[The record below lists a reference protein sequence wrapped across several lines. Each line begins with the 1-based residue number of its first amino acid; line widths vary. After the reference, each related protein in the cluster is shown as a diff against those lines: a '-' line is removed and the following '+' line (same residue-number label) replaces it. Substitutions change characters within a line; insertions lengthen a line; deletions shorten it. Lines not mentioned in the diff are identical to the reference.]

1 MHKEIKDYRTM
12 KRKLKS
18 IIVQFGDRLEELKR
32 REITRELQETQD
44 KIQYEESLQRAQEFM
59 QNQSLLLKR
68 DPFGRG
74 DSSGAESS
82 DMGEE
87 DSSSFT
93 ESMRTMSSFTV
104 KASDK

>member
-1 MHKEIKDYRTM
+1 M

-59 QNQSLLLKR
+59 QNQSLLLK
-68 DPFGRG
+68 
-74 DSSGAESS
+74 
-82 DMGEE
+82 
-87 DSSSFT
+87 
-93 ESMRTMSSFTV
+93 
-104 KASDK
+104 